1 MVALAQCPVIQ
12 EHDAHDWSFKLV
24 IDGAYVPKYFYCSG
38 VQLHLVDEKEY
49 LHIEVETN
57 PGLFEKLIG
66 QTQEEQTEASP
77 ERIIGE
83 DKRAEE
89 FKVTPGSIFTLPQPD
104 FQIRPDIEALG
115 FAIETMVR
123 VMKTGQ
129 VPIEHRYEAAKYI
142 LDMEKVFHRQGK

>member
-24 IDGAYVPKYFYCSG
+24 IDGEGYVPKYFHCHG
-38 VQLHLVDEKEY
+38 VNEY

-57 PGLFEKLIG
+57 PELFEKLIG
-66 QTQEEQTEASP
+66 RTQEEQPEASP

-115 FAIETMVR
+115 FAIETMV
-123 VMKTGQ
+123 VSCVGGST
-129 VPIEHRYEAAKYI
+129 
-142 LDMEKVFHRQGK
+142 LDRLFERQSTFA